1 MSSPTIPGTSAP
13 QAGDVAVPGIWR
25 RVARRRYR
33 GQSLVEFALVLPIFM
48 LVIIAF
54 IEFAFAFSTL
64 NTINFVA
71 RDVAQYVAEAGD
83 QQGSDCSTL
92 NLLENELAS
101 STRASGLTT
110 VLIYWSDGNGN
121 VVNSAVNRYTRTG
134 SMTCTDVNG
143 VSLTLP
149 YTAVSTTYVD
159 TTRCNV
165 LLGCPSPPAAVNHP
179 ALDIIGVQLTY
190 TYTWKTPLATLL
202 TFTSTPTFTSTQQV
216 RMEPVL

>member
-1 MSSPTIPGTSAP
+1 MIPGHSAP
-13 QAGDVAVPGIWR
+13 QSGDVAVPR
-25 RVARRRYR
+25 RLRGATRSGRR

-64 NTINFVA
+64 NTLNFVA
-71 RDVAQYVAEAGD
+71 RDVAQYIAEAGN

-92 NLLENELAS
+92 NLLENELAA
-101 STRASGLTT
+101 STRVSGLTT
-110 VLIYWSDGNGN
+110 VQIYWSDGNGD
-121 VVNSAVNRYTRTG
+121 VVNNAVNRYSRTG

-149 YTAVSTTYVD
+149 YTVVSATYTD

-165 LLGCPSPPAAVNHP
+165 LLGCPAPPATVNHP
-179 ALDIIGVQLTY
+179 SLDIIGVQLTY

-216 RMEPVL
+216 RMEPIL